1 MSHPG
6 QLEAMYTELYESL
19 VGLCEVL
26 LHSNTDTEIVHAFR
40 LAGKAAIELFELE
53 EREMEESGCPAL
65 ALNRA
70 GHAKFRQEISNLYA
84 QYRGERTGIRA
95 AGDLRRQLL
104 PWLQEHHVVVD
115 RQLEHHLRRVASG
128 SAASERT

>member
-6 QLEAMYTELYESL
+6 QLEAMYTVLYESL
-19 VGLCEVL
+19 VDLCEVL
-26 LHSNTDTEIVHAFR
+26 LHSRSESEVLDAFR
-40 LAGKAAIELFELE
+40 ASGKAAIELFDLE
-53 EREMEESGCPAL
+53 EREMEASGCSAL

-70 GHAKFRQEISNLYA
+70 GHDKFRQEISNLYA
-84 QYRGERTGIRA
+84 QYRGERSGIRA

-115 RQLEHHLRRVASG
+115 RQLEHHLRRIASA
-128 SAASERT
+128 SASSERG